1 MSEDKTP
8 SGSEST
14 SGDRMTDADFASARE
29 RYELG
34 TAGLVELADE
44 YGVSRQ
50 ALSKRFKNNNVKK
63 GSRAH
68 EVSAATA
75 KGAKEAAEA
84 AGASSERFHD
94 KRADWIEETRIQGVQ
109 ALKQARL
116 IGQKTVVDEMKKPGA
131 NLENIDG
138 AMKVVARY
146 SKMLTDNIESTLRI
160 LKSDDHVDEED
171 LPTLT
176 IEDLT
181 NEEILQHHINS
192 GALPE
197 DATVEEM
204 LQEEVEIEGVT

>member
-1 MSEDKTP
+1 MSEDKAP
-8 SGSEST
+8 SGPEST
-14 SGDRMTDADFASARE
+14 SGDRMTDADFALARE

-34 TAGLVELADE
+34 TDGLVELADE

-50 ALSKRFKNNNVKK
+50 ALSKRFKNNGVMK

-68 EVSAATA
+68 EVSAAAA
-75 KGAKEAAEA
+75 KGAKEAAA
-84 AGASSERFHD
+84 ASGAASERFHD
-94 KRADWIEETRIQGVQ
+94 KRADWIEETRIQGVA

-116 IGQKTVVDEMKKPGA
+116 IGQKTVVDEMKKPGS

-171 LPTLT
+171 LPMLI

-181 NEEILQHHINS
+181 GEEILQHHKDS
-192 GALPE
+192 GAMPD

-204 LQEEVEIEGVT
+204 LHEEIEIEGVT